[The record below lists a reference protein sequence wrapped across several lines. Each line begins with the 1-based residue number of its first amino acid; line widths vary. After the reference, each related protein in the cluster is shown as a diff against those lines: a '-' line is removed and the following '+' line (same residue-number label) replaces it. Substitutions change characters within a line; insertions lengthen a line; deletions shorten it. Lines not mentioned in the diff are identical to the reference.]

1 MAWPSSEVTLLAELF
16 TWMVGGSS
24 GISFTDGEKKKT
36 DRGISGGVSIVK
48 LFCLAKVGE
57 PLVSRPTTV
66 QEVGFRPS
74 NGRELRLTW
83 KTSKDQVGDG

>member
-1 MAWPSSEVTLLAELF
+1 MAVLRSNLAGRFSYPDGRGLLGHILHG
-16 TWMVGGSS
+16 WR
-24 GISFTDGEKKKT
+24 KKKT

-74 NGRELRLTW
+74 NGRELRLTG
-83 KTSKDQVGDG
+83 KTSKDQV